1 VPSIK
6 PIGYNYFMKVT
17 LICGLLG
24 AGKTSFIINF
34 LKEVD
39 EKCVV
44 LVNDFGRLDI
54 DGEILSSGGLET
66 VTLQSGCVCCSLKT
80 DMMEAIDKAVSELS
94 PQHLVIEPSGI
105 AAPSGVLEAL
115 GPIHYDELAV
125 VGIVDASEFAELY
138 ELDVYGRF
146 FTEQVSIS
154 DIIIA
159 NKTDLAGAEKTAAA
173 VSIIRRLNP
182 AAQVLE
188 AVNAEVNL
196 ENLFISHV
204 HRDIKATKS
213 HLEFRTYSFRPRGQ
227 LSLGFVE
234 RLFEDMS
241 EGRFGQVVRAKALLS
256 TDKGPYRYD
265 LSFSSLRGSKFEKE
279 ITENLLVVIGNGLA
293 YEDLSELLSGDLALK
308 NNP

>member
-1 VPSIK
+1 
-6 PIGYNYFMKVT
+6 MKVT
-17 LICGLLG
+17 LVCGLLG

-34 LKEVD
+34 LKDAD

-44 LVNDFGRLDI
+44 LVNDFGRLGI

-66 VTLQSGCVCCSLKT
+66 VTLPSGCVCCSLKT
-80 DMMEAIDKAVSELS
+80 DMMDAIDKVVSEFS
-94 PQHLVIEPSGI
+94 PEHLVIEPSGI

-115 GPIHYDELAV
+115 GPVQYEKLAV

-138 ELDVYGRF
+138 EMDVYGRF

-154 DIIIA
+154 DIVIV
-159 NKTDLAGAEKTAAA
+159 NKTDLAGEEKTAAA

-182 AAQVLE
+182 TAKVIE

-196 ENLFISHV
+196 EYFFIAHSQK
-204 HRDIKATKS
+204 DLMSTEA
-213 HLEFRTYSFRPRGQ
+213 HLKFRTYSFRPRGQ

-234 RLFEDMS
+234 RLFKDMS
-241 EGRFGQVVRAKALLS
+241 EGRFGQIVRAKALLS

-265 LSFSSLRGSKFEKE
+265 LSFSSINGSHFEKE
-279 ITENLLVVIGNGLA
+279 ITENLLVVIGNGLKFD
-293 YEDLSELLSGDLALK
+293 DLGDLLSGNLLLRNED
-308 NNP
+308 